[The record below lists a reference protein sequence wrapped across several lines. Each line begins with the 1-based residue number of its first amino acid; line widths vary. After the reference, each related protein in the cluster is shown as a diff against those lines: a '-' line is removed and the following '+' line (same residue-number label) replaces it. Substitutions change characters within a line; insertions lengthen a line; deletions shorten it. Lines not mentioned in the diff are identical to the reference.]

1 MTNRL
6 AQPLQVAALK
16 MVAFQACV
24 VLLSAAIVFVCWGAN
39 AGFSALL
46 GGLTAVLPNLLF
58 SYYAFRFVGA
68 SKTRQVYASL
78 KRGSGLK
85 FLLTIVMFA
94 ACFKFLAISALPFF
108 AIYIVALFTIWSAS
122 IFFH

>member
-6 AQPLQVAALK
+6 AQPLQLAALK
-16 MVAFQACV
+16 TVACQACV
-24 VLLSAAIVFVCWGAN
+24 TLVSAVFVFVCWGAN

-58 SYYAFRFVGA
+58 AWYAFRFVGA
-68 SKTRQVYASL
+68 SKTRQVYASI

-85 FLLTIVMFA
+85 FLLTVLMFG

-108 AIYIVALFTIWSAS
+108 VVYVIALFALWSAP